1 MKRRF
6 AYAVLLLTAL
16 AVPVEGTDI
25 GKLRP
30 VELVMVQMQN
40 HQVVLRTDTGDIGQ
54 GGTAEEAYQ
63 NLRDTTSGVVYL
75 DTADYLLISPGAWE
89 EAAKLK
95 AYLDG
100 TVKVCEAENRVEPEL
115 AAEYLGAHPPKTR
128 LRDLSTPDSLES
140 LCMVNGRLIINK

>member
-63 NLRDTTSGVVYL
+63 NLKDTTSGVDYM
-75 DTADYLLISPGAWE
+75 DTD
-89 EAAKLK
+89 
-95 AYLDG
+95 D
-100 TVKVCEAENRVEPEL
+100 
-115 AAEYLGAHPPKTR
+115 
-128 LRDLSTPDSLES
+128 
-140 LCMVNGRLIINK
+140 